1 MLIPPYLQ
9 SGDTIGIVAP
19 ARKIS
24 LEELQFSIHWLESK
38 GFQVVFAPNL
48 FAEEHQF
55 AGSDEI
61 RQQSFQAMLDNP
73 NVKAILCARGG
84 YGSARIIDKI
94 DFSRFPENPKWLCG
108 YSDFTVFH
116 SHLAAQNISAS
127 LHSTMPISMSDETLD
142 NCNALFNALIGKKI
156 ELTGQNNPYNQYGT
170 SVGKIVGG
178 NLSILYSMLG
188 SPSDINTNDAIL
200 FLEDLDEY
208 LYHIDRMIV
217 ALKRAGKFNH
227 LAGLIVGG
235 MSDMHDNT
243 IPFGQT
249 AEEII
254 MKHCQEYDFPI
265 AFNIP
270 VGHSKDNKTLKFGV
284 FSELTVSSK
293 GWSLKEL

>member
-1 MLIPPYLQ
+1 MIIPPYLQ
-9 SGDTIGIVAP
+9 LGDTIGIVAP

-24 LEELQFSIHWLESK
+24 LEELQFSINWLKSK

-61 RQQSFQAMLDNP
+61 RQQSFQAMIDNP
-73 NVKAILCARGG
+73 NVKAILSARGG

-94 DFSRFPENPKWLCG
+94 DFSHFHENPKWLCG

-116 SHLAAQNISAS
+116 SHLASQNISAS
-127 LHSTMPISMSDETLD
+127 LHSTMPISMNEETID
-142 NCNALFNALIGKKI
+142 NCNALFDALIGKKM
-156 ELTGQNNPYNQYGT
+156 ELSGHNHPYNQYGT
-170 SVGKIVGG
+170 SAGKIVGG

-188 SPSDINTNDAIL
+188 SPSDINTNGAIL

-217 ALKRAGKFNH
+217 ALKRAGKFDH
-227 LAGLIVGG
+227 LVGLIIGG

-243 IPFGQT
+243 IPFGYS

-270 VGHSKDNKTLKFGV
+270 VGHGKDNKTLKLGV
-284 FSELTVSSK
+284 SSKLIVSSK
-293 GWSLKEL
+293 GWTLKEL

>member
-1 MLIPPYLQ
+1 MIIPPYLQ
-9 SGDTIGIVAP
+9 LGDTIGIVAP

-24 LEELQFSIHWLESK
+24 LEELQFSINWLKSK

-61 RQQSFQAMLDNP
+61 RQQSFQAMIDNP
-73 NVKAILCARGG
+73 NVKAILSARGG

-94 DFSRFPENPKWLCG
+94 DFSHFHENPKWLCG

-116 SHLAAQNISAS
+116 SHLASQNISAS
-127 LHSTMPISMSDETLD
+127 LHSTMPISMNEETID
-142 NCNALFNALIGKKI
+142 NCNALFDALIGKKM
-156 ELTGQNNPYNQYGT
+156 ELSGHDHPYNQYGT
-170 SVGKIVGG
+170 SAGKIVGG

-188 SPSDINTNDAIL
+188 SPSDINTNGAIL

-217 ALKRAGKFNH
+217 ALKRAGKFDH
-227 LAGLIVGG
+227 LAGLIIGG

-243 IPFGQT
+243 IPFGYS

-270 VGHSKDNKTLKFGV
+270 VGHGKDNKTLKLGV
-284 FSELTVSSK
+284 SSKLIVSSK
-293 GWSLKEL
+293 GWTLKEL

>member
-1 MLIPPYLQ
+1 MIIPPYLQ
-9 SGDTIGIVAP
+9 LGDTIGIVAP

-24 LEELQFSIHWLESK
+24 LEELQFSVNWLKSK

-61 RQQSFQAMLDNP
+61 RQQSFQAMIDNP
-73 NVKAILCARGG
+73 NVKAILSARGG

-94 DFSRFPENPKWLCG
+94 DFSHFHENPKWLCG

-116 SHLAAQNISAS
+116 SHLASQNISAS
-127 LHSTMPISMSDETLD
+127 LHSTMPISMNEETID
-142 NCNALFNALIGKKI
+142 NCNALFDALIGKKM
-156 ELTGQNNPYNQYGT
+156 ELSGHNHPYNQYGT
-170 SVGKIVGG
+170 SAGKIVGG

-188 SPSDINTNDAIL
+188 SPSDINTNGAIL

-217 ALKRAGKFNH
+217 ALKRAGKFDH
-227 LAGLIVGG
+227 LAGLIIGG

-243 IPFGQT
+243 IPFGYS

-270 VGHSKDNKTLKFGV
+270 VGHGKDNKTLKLGV
-284 FSELTVSSK
+284 SSKLIVSSK
-293 GWSLKEL
+293 GWTLKEL

>member
-1 MLIPPYLQ
+1 MIIPPYLQ
-9 SGDTIGIVAP
+9 LGDTIGIVAP

-24 LEELQFSIHWLESK
+24 LEELQFSTNWLKSK

-61 RQQSFQAMLDNP
+61 RQQSFQAMIDNP
-73 NVKAILCARGG
+73 NVKAILSARGG

-94 DFSRFPENPKWLCG
+94 DFSHFHENPKWLCG

-116 SHLAAQNISAS
+116 SHLASQNISAS
-127 LHSTMPISMSDETLD
+127 LHSTMPISMNEETID
-142 NCNALFNALIGKKI
+142 NCNALFDALIGKKM
-156 ELTGQNNPYNQYGT
+156 ELSGHNHPYNQYGT
-170 SVGKIVGG
+170 SAGKIVGG

-188 SPSDINTNDAIL
+188 SPSDINTNGAIL

-217 ALKRAGKFNH
+217 ALKRAGKFDH
-227 LAGLIVGG
+227 LAGLIIGG

-243 IPFGQT
+243 IPFGYS

-270 VGHSKDNKTLKFGV
+270 VGHGKDNKTLKLGV
-284 FSELTVSSK
+284 SSKLIVSSK
-293 GWSLKEL
+293 GWTLKEL

>member
-1 MLIPPYLQ
+1 MIIPPYLHL
-9 SGDTIGIVAP
+9 GDTIGIVAP

-24 LEELQFSIHWLESK
+24 LEELQFSTNWLKSK
-38 GFQVVFAPNL
+38 GFQVIFAPNL

-61 RQQSFQAMLDNP
+61 RQQSFQAMIDNP
-73 NVKAILCARGG
+73 NVKAILSARGG

-94 DFSRFPENPKWLCG
+94 DFSHFHENPKWLCG

-116 SHLAAQNISAS
+116 SHLASKNISAS
-127 LHSTMPISMSDETLD
+127 LHSTMPISMNEETID
-142 NCNALFNALIGKKI
+142 NCNALFDALIGKKM
-156 ELTGQNNPYNQYGT
+156 ELSGHNHPYNQYGT
-170 SVGKIVGG
+170 SAGKIVGG

-188 SPSDINTNDAIL
+188 SPSDINTNGAIL

-217 ALKRAGKFNH
+217 ALKRAGKFDH
-227 LAGLIVGG
+227 LAGLIIGG

-243 IPFGQT
+243 IPFGYS

-270 VGHSKDNKTLKFGV
+270 VGHGKDNKTLKLGV
-284 FSELTVSSK
+284 SSKLIVSSK
-293 GWSLKEL
+293 GWTLKEL

>member
-1 MLIPPYLQ
+1 MIIPPYLQ
-9 SGDTIGIVAP
+9 LGDTIGIVAP

-24 LEELQFSIHWLESK
+24 LEELQFSINWLKSK

-61 RQQSFQAMLDNP
+61 RQQSFQAMIDNP
-73 NVKAILCARGG
+73 NVKAILSARGG

-94 DFSRFPENPKWLCG
+94 DFSHFHENPKWLCG

-116 SHLAAQNISAS
+116 SHLASQNISAS
-127 LHSTMPISMSDETLD
+127 LHSTMPISMNEETID
-142 NCNALFNALIGKKI
+142 NCNALFDALIGKKM
-156 ELTGQNNPYNQYGT
+156 ELSGHNHPYNQYGT
-170 SVGKIVGG
+170 SAGKIVGG

-188 SPSDINTNDAIL
+188 SPSDINTNGAIL

-217 ALKRAGKFNH
+217 ALKRAGKFDH
-227 LAGLIVGG
+227 LAGLIIGG

-243 IPFGQT
+243 IPFGYS

-254 MKHCQEYDFPI
+254 KEHCQEYDFPI

-270 VGHSKDNKTLKFGV
+270 VGHGKDNKTLKLGV
-284 FSELTVSSK
+284 SSKLIVSSK
-293 GWSLKEL
+293 GWTLKEL

>member
-1 MLIPPYLQ
+1 MIIPPYLQ
-9 SGDTIGIVAP
+9 LGDTIGIVAP

-24 LEELQFSIHWLESK
+24 LEELQFSINWLKSK

-61 RQQSFQAMLDNP
+61 RQQSFQAMVDNP
-73 NVKAILCARGG
+73 NVKAILSARGG

-94 DFSRFPENPKWLCG
+94 DFSHFHENPKWLCG

-116 SHLAAQNISAS
+116 SHLASQNISAS
-127 LHSTMPISMSDETLD
+127 LHSTMPISMNEETID
-142 NCNALFNALIGKKI
+142 NCNALFDALIGKKM
-156 ELTGQNNPYNQYGT
+156 ELSGHNHPYNQYGT
-170 SVGKIVGG
+170 SAGKIVGG

-188 SPSDINTNDAIL
+188 SPSDINTNGAIL

-217 ALKRAGKFNH
+217 ALKRAGKFDH
-227 LAGLIVGG
+227 LAGLIIGG

-243 IPFGQT
+243 IPFGYS

-270 VGHSKDNKTLKFGV
+270 VGHGKDNKTLKLGV
-284 FSELTVSSK
+284 SSKLIVSSK
-293 GWSLKEL
+293 GWTLKEL

>member
-1 MLIPPYLQ
+1 MIIPPYLQ
-9 SGDTIGIVAP
+9 LGDTIGIVAP

-24 LEELQFSIHWLESK
+24 LEELQFSINWLKSK

-61 RQQSFQAMLDNP
+61 RQQSFQAMIDNP
-73 NVKAILCARGG
+73 NVKAILSARGG

-94 DFSRFPENPKWLCG
+94 DFSHFHENPKWLCG

-116 SHLAAQNISAS
+116 SHLASQNISAS
-127 LHSTMPISMSDETLD
+127 LHSTMPISMNEETID
-142 NCNALFNALIGKKI
+142 NCNALFDALIGKKM
-156 ELTGQNNPYNQYGT
+156 ELSGHNHPYNQYGT
-170 SVGKIVGG
+170 SAGKIVGG

-188 SPSDINTNDAIL
+188 SPSDINTNGAIL

-217 ALKRAGKFNH
+217 ALKRAGKFDH
-227 LAGLIVGG
+227 LAGLIIGG

-243 IPFGQT
+243 IPFGYS

-254 MKHCQEYDFPI
+254 LKHCQEYDFPI

-270 VGHSKDNKTLKFGV
+270 VGHGKDNKTLKLGV
-284 FSELTVSSK
+284 SSKLIVSSK
-293 GWSLKEL
+293 GWTLKEL

>member
-1 MLIPPYLQ
+1 MIIPPYLQ
-9 SGDTIGIVAP
+9 LGDTIGIVAP

-24 LEELQFSIHWLESK
+24 LEELQFSINWLKSK

-61 RQQSFQAMLDNP
+61 RQQSFQAMIDNP
-73 NVKAILCARGG
+73 NVKAILSARGG

-94 DFSRFPENPKWLCG
+94 DFSHFHENPKWLCG

-116 SHLAAQNISAS
+116 SHLASQNISAS
-127 LHSTMPISMSDETLD
+127 LHSTMPISMNEETID
-142 NCNALFNALIGKKI
+142 NCNALFDALIGKKM
-156 ELTGQNNPYNQYGT
+156 ELSGHNHPYNQYGT
-170 SVGKIVGG
+170 SAGKIIGG

-188 SPSDINTNDAIL
+188 SPSDINTNGAIL

-217 ALKRAGKFNH
+217 ALKRAGKFDH
-227 LAGLIVGG
+227 LAGLIIGG

-243 IPFGQT
+243 IPFGYS

-270 VGHSKDNKTLKFGV
+270 VGHGKDNKTLKLGV
-284 FSELTVSSK
+284 SSKLIVSSK
-293 GWSLKEL
+293 GWTLKEL

>member
-1 MLIPPYLQ
+1 MIIPPYLQ
-9 SGDTIGIVAP
+9 LGDTIGIVAP

-24 LEELQFSIHWLESK
+24 LEELQFSINWLNSK

-61 RQQSFQAMLDNP
+61 RQQSFQAMIDNP
-73 NVKAILCARGG
+73 NVKAILSARGG

-94 DFSRFPENPKWLCG
+94 DFSHFHENPKWLCG

-116 SHLAAQNISAS
+116 SHLASQNISAS
-127 LHSTMPISMSDETLD
+127 LHSTMPISMNEETID
-142 NCNALFNALIGKKI
+142 NCNALFDALIGKKM
-156 ELTGQNNPYNQYGT
+156 ELSGHNHPYNQYGT
-170 SVGKIVGG
+170 SAGKIVGG

-188 SPSDINTNDAIL
+188 SPSDINTNGAIL

-217 ALKRAGKFNH
+217 ALKRAGKFDH
-227 LAGLIVGG
+227 LAGLIIGG

-243 IPFGQT
+243 IPFGYS

-270 VGHSKDNKTLKFGV
+270 VGHGKDNKTLKLGV
-284 FSELTVSSK
+284 SSKLIVSSK
-293 GWSLKEL
+293 GWTLKEL

>member
-1 MLIPPYLQ
+1 MIIPPYLQ
-9 SGDTIGIVAP
+9 LGDTIGIVAP
-19 ARKIS
+19 ACKIS
-24 LEELQFSIHWLESK
+24 LEELQFSINWLKSK

-61 RQQSFQAMLDNP
+61 RQQSFQAMIDNP
-73 NVKAILCARGG
+73 NVKAILSARGG

-94 DFSRFPENPKWLCG
+94 DFSHFHENPKWLCG

-116 SHLAAQNISAS
+116 SHLASQNISAS
-127 LHSTMPISMSDETLD
+127 LHSTMPISMNEETID
-142 NCNALFNALIGKKI
+142 NCNALFDALIGKKM
-156 ELTGQNNPYNQYGT
+156 ELSGHNHPYNQYGT
-170 SVGKIVGG
+170 SAGKIVGG

-188 SPSDINTNDAIL
+188 SPSDINTNGAIL

-217 ALKRAGKFNH
+217 ALKRAGKFDH
-227 LAGLIVGG
+227 LAGLIIGG

-243 IPFGQT
+243 IPFGYS

-270 VGHSKDNKTLKFGV
+270 VGHGKDNKTLKLGV
-284 FSELTVSSK
+284 SSKLIVSSK
-293 GWSLKEL
+293 GWTLKEL

>member
-1 MLIPPYLQ
+1 MIIPPYLQ
-9 SGDTIGIVAP
+9 LGDTIGIVAP

-24 LEELQFSIHWLESK
+24 LEELQFSINWLEGK

-61 RQQSFQAMLDNP
+61 RQQSFQAMIDNP
-73 NVKAILCARGG
+73 NVKAILSARGG

-94 DFSRFPENPKWLCG
+94 DFSHFHENPKWLCG

-116 SHLAAQNISAS
+116 SHLASQNISAS
-127 LHSTMPISMSDETLD
+127 LHSTMPISMNEETID
-142 NCNALFNALIGKKI
+142 NCNALFDALIGKKI
-156 ELTGQNNPYNQYGT
+156 ELSGHNHPYNQYGT
-170 SVGKIVGG
+170 SAGKIVGG

-188 SPSDINTNDAIL
+188 SPSDINTNGAIL

-217 ALKRAGKFNH
+217 ALKRAGKFDH
-227 LAGLIVGG
+227 LAGLIIGG

-243 IPFGQT
+243 IPFGYS

-270 VGHSKDNKTLKFGV
+270 VGHGKDNKTLKLGV
-284 FSELTVSSK
+284 SSKLIVSSK
-293 GWSLKEL
+293 GWTLKEL

>member
-1 MLIPPYLQ
+1 MIIPPYLQ
-9 SGDTIGIVAP
+9 LGDTIGIVAP

-24 LEELQFSIHWLESK
+24 LEELQFSINWLKSK

-61 RQQSFQAMLDNP
+61 RQQSFQAMIDNP
-73 NVKAILCARGG
+73 NVKAILSARGG

-94 DFSRFPENPKWLCG
+94 DFSHFHENPKWLCG

-116 SHLAAQNISAS
+116 SHLASQNISAS
-127 LHSTMPISMSDETLD
+127 LHSTMPISMNEETIN
-142 NCNALFNALIGKKI
+142 NCNALFDALIGKKM
-156 ELTGQNNPYNQYGT
+156 ELSGHNHPYNQYGT
-170 SVGKIVGG
+170 SAGKIVGG

-188 SPSDINTNDAIL
+188 SPSDINTNGAIL

-217 ALKRAGKFNH
+217 ALKRAGKFDH
-227 LAGLIVGG
+227 LAGLIIGG

-243 IPFGQT
+243 IPFGYS

-270 VGHSKDNKTLKFGV
+270 VGHGKDNKTLKLGV
-284 FSELTVSSK
+284 SSKLIVSSK
-293 GWSLKEL
+293 GWTLKEL

>member
-1 MLIPPYLQ
+1 MIIPPYLQ
-9 SGDTIGIVAP
+9 LGDTIGIVAP

-24 LEELQFSIHWLESK
+24 LEELQFSINWLKSK

-61 RQQSFQAMLDNP
+61 RQQSFQAMIDNP
-73 NVKAILCARGG
+73 NVKAILSARGG

-94 DFSRFPENPKWLCG
+94 DFSHFHENPKWLCG

-116 SHLAAQNISAS
+116 SHLASQNISAS
-127 LHSTMPISMSDETLD
+127 LHSTMPISMNEETID
-142 NCNALFNALIGKKI
+142 NCNALFDALIGKKI
-156 ELTGQNNPYNQYGT
+156 ELSGHNHPYNQYGT
-170 SVGKIVGG
+170 SAGKIVGG

-188 SPSDINTNDAIL
+188 SPSDINTNGAIL

-217 ALKRAGKFNH
+217 ALKRAGKFDH
-227 LAGLIVGG
+227 LAGLIIGG

-243 IPFGQT
+243 IPFGYS

-270 VGHSKDNKTLKFGV
+270 VGHGKDNKTLKLGV
-284 FSELTVSSK
+284 SSKLIVSSK
-293 GWSLKEL
+293 GWTLKEL

>member
-1 MLIPPYLQ
+1 MIIPPYLQ
-9 SGDTIGIVAP
+9 LGDAIGIVAP

-24 LEELQFSIHWLESK
+24 LEELQFSINWLKSK

-61 RQQSFQAMLDNP
+61 RQQSFQAMIDNP
-73 NVKAILCARGG
+73 NVKAILSARGG

-94 DFSRFPENPKWLCG
+94 DFSHFHENPKWLCG

-116 SHLAAQNISAS
+116 SHLASQNISAS
-127 LHSTMPISMSDETLD
+127 LHSTMPISMNEETID
-142 NCNALFNALIGKKI
+142 NCNALFDALIGKKM
-156 ELTGQNNPYNQYGT
+156 ELSGHNHPYNQYGT
-170 SVGKIVGG
+170 SAGKIVGG

-188 SPSDINTNDAIL
+188 SPSDINTNGAIL

-217 ALKRAGKFNH
+217 ALKRAGKFDH
-227 LAGLIVGG
+227 LAGLIIGG

-243 IPFGQT
+243 IPFGYS

-270 VGHSKDNKTLKFGV
+270 VGHGKDNKTLKLGV
-284 FSELTVSSK
+284 SSKLIVSSK
-293 GWSLKEL
+293 GWTLKEL

>member
-1 MLIPPYLQ
+1 MIIPPYLQ
-9 SGDTIGIVAP
+9 LGDTIGIVAP

-24 LEELQFSIHWLESK
+24 LEELQFSINWLKSK

-61 RQQSFQAMLDNP
+61 RQQSFQAMIDNP
-73 NVKAILCARGG
+73 NVKAILSARGG

-94 DFSRFPENPKWLCG
+94 DFSHFHENPKWLCG

-116 SHLAAQNISAS
+116 SHLASHNISAS
-127 LHSTMPISMSDETLD
+127 LHSTMPISMNEETID
-142 NCNALFNALIGKKI
+142 NCNALFDALIGKKM
-156 ELTGQNNPYNQYGT
+156 ELSGHNHPYNQYGT
-170 SVGKIVGG
+170 SAGKIVGG

-188 SPSDINTNDAIL
+188 SPSDINTNGAIL

-217 ALKRAGKFNH
+217 ALKRAGKFDH
-227 LAGLIVGG
+227 LAGLIIGG

-243 IPFGQT
+243 IPFGYS

-270 VGHSKDNKTLKFGV
+270 VGHGKDNKTLKLGV
-284 FSELTVSSK
+284 SSKLIVSSK
-293 GWSLKEL
+293 GWTLKEL

>member
-1 MLIPPYLQ
+1 MIIPPYLQ
-9 SGDTIGIVAP
+9 PGDTIGIVAP

-24 LEELQFSIHWLESK
+24 LEELQFSINWLENK
-38 GFQVVFAPNL
+38 EFRVVFAPNL

-61 RQQSFQAMLDNP
+61 RRQSFQAMIDNP
-73 NVKAILCARGG
+73 NIKAILSARGG

-94 DFSRFPENPKWLCG
+94 DFSHFHENPKWLCG

-116 SHLAAQNISAS
+116 SHLASQNISAS
-127 LHSTMPISMSDETLD
+127 LHSTMPISMCEETLD
-142 NCNALFNALIGKKI
+142 NCNALFDALTGKKM
-156 ELTGQNNPYNQYGT
+156 ELDGHNHPYNQYGT

-178 NLSILYSMLG
+178 NLSIIYSMLG
-188 SPSDINTNDAIL
+188 SSSDINTNGAIL

-217 ALKRAGKFNH
+217 ALKRARKFEH

-243 IPFGQT
+243 IPFGHT

-254 MKHCQEYDFPI
+254 KEHCQEYDFPI

-270 VGHSKDNKTLKFGV
+270 VGHSKDNKTLKLG
-284 FSELTVSSK
+284 VSSK
-293 GWSLKEL
+293 LIVSSNGWILKEI

>member
-1 MLIPPYLQ
+1 MIIPPYLHL
-9 SGDTIGIVAP
+9 GDTIGIVAP

-24 LEELQFSIHWLESK
+24 LEELQFSINWLKSK

-61 RQQSFQAMLDNP
+61 RQQSFQAMIDNP
-73 NVKAILCARGG
+73 NVKAILSARGG

-94 DFSRFPENPKWLCG
+94 DFSHFHENPKWLCG

-116 SHLAAQNISAS
+116 SHLASQNISAS
-127 LHSTMPISMSDETLD
+127 LHSTMPISMNEETID
-142 NCNALFNALIGKKI
+142 NCNALFDALIGEKI
-156 ELTGQNNPYNQYGT
+156 ELSGHNHPYNQYGT
-170 SVGKIVGG
+170 SAGKIVGG

-188 SPSDINTNDAIL
+188 SPSDINTNGAIL

-217 ALKRAGKFNH
+217 ALKRAGKFDH
-227 LAGLIVGG
+227 LAGLIIGG

-243 IPFGQT
+243 IPFGYS

-270 VGHSKDNKTLKFGV
+270 VGHGKDNKTLKLGV
-284 FSELTVSSK
+284 SSKLIVSSK
-293 GWSLKEL
+293 GWTLKEL

>member
-1 MLIPPYLQ
+1 MIIPPYLQ
-9 SGDTIGIVAP
+9 LGDTIGIVAP

-24 LEELQFSIHWLESK
+24 LEELQFSINWLKSK

-61 RQQSFQAMLDNP
+61 RQQSFQAMIDNP
-73 NVKAILCARGG
+73 NVKAILSARGG

-94 DFSRFPENPKWLCG
+94 DFSHFHENPKWLCG

-116 SHLAAQNISAS
+116 SHLASQNISAS
-127 LHSTMPISMSDETLD
+127 LHSTMPISMNEETID
-142 NCNALFNALIGKKI
+142 NCNALFDALIGKKM
-156 ELTGQNNPYNQYGT
+156 ELSGHNHPYNQYGT
-170 SVGKIVGG
+170 SAGKIVGG
-178 NLSILYSMLG
+178 NLSILYSILG
-188 SPSDINTNDAIL
+188 SPSDINTNGAIL

-217 ALKRAGKFNH
+217 ALKRAGKFDH
-227 LAGLIVGG
+227 LAGLIIGG

-243 IPFGQT
+243 IPFGYS

-270 VGHSKDNKTLKFGV
+270 VGHGKDNKTLKLGV
-284 FSELTVSSK
+284 SSKLIVSSK
-293 GWSLKEL
+293 GWTLKEL

>member
-1 MLIPPYLQ
+1 MIIPPYLQ
-9 SGDTIGIVAP
+9 LGDTIGIVAP
-19 ARKIS
+19 ARKIC
-24 LEELQFSIHWLESK
+24 LEELQFSINWLKSK

-61 RQQSFQAMLDNP
+61 RQQSFQAMIDNP
-73 NVKAILCARGG
+73 NVKAILSARGG

-94 DFSRFPENPKWLCG
+94 DFSHFHENPKWLCG

-116 SHLAAQNISAS
+116 SHLASQNISAS
-127 LHSTMPISMSDETLD
+127 LHSTMPISMNEETID
-142 NCNALFNALIGKKI
+142 NCNALFDALIGKKM
-156 ELTGQNNPYNQYGT
+156 ELSGHNHPYNQYGT
-170 SVGKIVGG
+170 SAGKIVGG

-188 SPSDINTNDAIL
+188 SPSDINTNGAIL

-217 ALKRAGKFNH
+217 ALKRAGKFDH
-227 LAGLIVGG
+227 LAGLIIGG

-243 IPFGQT
+243 IPFGYS

-270 VGHSKDNKTLKFGV
+270 VGHGKDNKTLKLGV
-284 FSELTVSSK
+284 SSKLIVSSK
-293 GWSLKEL
+293 GWTLKEL

>member
-1 MLIPPYLQ
+1 MIIPPYLQ
-9 SGDTIGIVAP
+9 LGDTIGIVAP

-24 LEELQFSIHWLESK
+24 LEELQFSINWLKSK

-61 RQQSFQAMLDNP
+61 RQQSFQAMIDNP
-73 NVKAILCARGG
+73 NVKAILSARGG

-94 DFSRFPENPKWLCG
+94 DFSHFHENPKWLCG

-116 SHLAAQNISAS
+116 SHLASQNISAS
-127 LHSTMPISMSDETLD
+127 LHSTMPISMNEETID
-142 NCNALFNALIGKKI
+142 NCNALFDALIGKKM
-156 ELTGQNNPYNQYGT
+156 ELSGHNHPYNQYGT
-170 SVGKIVGG
+170 SAGKIVGG

-188 SPSDINTNDAIL
+188 SPSDINTNGAIL

-217 ALKRAGKFNH
+217 ALKRAGKFDH
-227 LAGLIVGG
+227 LAGLIIGG
-235 MSDMHDNT
+235 MSDMHDNR
-243 IPFGQT
+243 IPFGYS

-270 VGHSKDNKTLKFGV
+270 VGHGKDNKTLKLGV
-284 FSELTVSSK
+284 SSKLIVSSK
-293 GWSLKEL
+293 GWTLKEL

>member
-1 MLIPPYLQ
+1 MIIPPYLQ
-9 SGDTIGIVAP
+9 LGDTIGIVAP

-24 LEELQFSIHWLESK
+24 LEELQFSINWLKSK

-61 RQQSFQAMLDNP
+61 RQQSFQAMIDNP
-73 NVKAILCARGG
+73 NVKAILSARGG

-94 DFSRFPENPKWLCG
+94 DFSHFHENPKWLCG

-116 SHLAAQNISAS
+116 SHLASQNISAS
-127 LHSTMPISMSDETLD
+127 LHSTMPISMNEETIY
-142 NCNALFNALIGKKI
+142 NCNALFDALIGKKM
-156 ELTGQNNPYNQYGT
+156 ELSGHNHPYNQYGT
-170 SVGKIVGG
+170 SAGKIVGG

-188 SPSDINTNDAIL
+188 SPSDINTNGAIL

-217 ALKRAGKFNH
+217 ALKRAGKFDH
-227 LAGLIVGG
+227 LAGLIIGG

-243 IPFGQT
+243 IPFGYS

-270 VGHSKDNKTLKFGV
+270 VGHGKDNKTLKLGV
-284 FSELTVSSK
+284 SSKLIVSSK
-293 GWSLKEL
+293 GWTLKEL

>member
-1 MLIPPYLQ
+1 MIIPPYLQ
-9 SGDTIGIVAP
+9 LGDTIGIVAP

-24 LEELQFSIHWLESK
+24 LEELQFSINWLKSK

-61 RQQSFQAMLDNP
+61 RQQSFQAMIDNP
-73 NVKAILCARGG
+73 NVKAILSARGG

-94 DFSRFPENPKWLCG
+94 DFSHFHENPKWLCG

-116 SHLAAQNISAS
+116 SHLASQNISAS
-127 LHSTMPISMSDETLD
+127 LHSTMPISMNEETID
-142 NCNALFNALIGKKI
+142 NCNALFDALIGKKM
-156 ELTGQNNPYNQYGT
+156 ELSGHNHPYNQYGT
-170 SVGKIVGG
+170 SAGKIVGG

-188 SPSDINTNDAIL
+188 SPSDINTNGAIL

-217 ALKRAGKFNH
+217 ALKRAGKFDH
-227 LAGLIVGG
+227 LAGLIIGG

-243 IPFGQT
+243 IPFGYS

-270 VGHSKDNKTLKFGV
+270 VGHGKDNKTLKLGV
-284 FSELTVSSK
+284 SSKLIVSSK
-293 GWSLKEL
+293 GWTLKEL